1 MKCCARWPLCVQ
13 WVLNV
18 STWCWYRKD
27 ACWGVSLDCLGCFL
41 KLTLRELLCNLTW
54 LFLSFASSL
63 SQFFWMRRWW
73 QAEQQTFSLRIVS
86 VLLWMW
92 RCLESKQLHMFLFV
106 MSFPLPFLFLH
117 LSLSLSGL
125 QLVCE
130 CQEATE
136 EHGEAARS
144 ELGAQDQALQQI
156 CSGQRGEAERQQR
169 RQLLRRYGSSVDFF
183 SLPKFHFKVRR
194 GLCPAENSQS
204 CPDHSST
211 TKMGNCPAGPD
222 LHRLFT

>member
-1 MKCCARWPLCVQ
+1 MAGRAADIFIKDSLCFAMDVEVFGVKTITYVSICY
-13 WVLNV
+13 VLPT
-18 STWCWYRKD
+18 S
-27 ACWGVSLDCLGCFL
+27 FL
-41 KLTLRELLCNLTW
+41 I
-54 LFLSFASSL
+54 SS
-63 SQFFWMRRWW
+63 S
-73 QAEQQTFSLRIVS
+73 
-86 VLLWMW
+86 
-92 RCLESKQLHMFLFV
+92 
-106 MSFPLPFLFLH
+106 

-125 QLVCE
+125 QLVCK